1 VVFISFLLLITS
13 SSSNNDGLSTSTNI
27 KARPTGNREISKALA
42 HLRSNPAVKD
52 DLPGTEDDLHQYA
65 EERENALL
73 SLVDGVDKIL
83 GYASRISFLVNL
95 VGSFVKEAPK
105 YTIDDV
111 MDQLNTQFADV
122 KNQLSV
128 IYNKMQKQDIDA
140 YHAVEDAVTAANTDI
155 QFNNTLELNSRALN
169 LYDQLNVFSRGM
181 LGQNSLSGDI
191 LQVTSDLLKVILKLL
206 NIVRI
211 LFIYEYIFTFYLVSE
226 H

>member
-1 VVFISFLLLITS
+1 MIT
-13 SSSNNDGLSTSTNI
+13 N
-27 KARPTGNREISKALA
+27 
-42 HLRSNPAVKD
+42 
-52 DLPGTEDDLHQYA
+52 
-65 EERENALL
+65 
-73 SLVDGVDKIL
+73 
-83 GYASRISFLVNL
+83 LVNL

-140 YHAVEDAVTAANTDI
+140 YHAVEDAVTAADTDI